1 MKLAALT
8 LALIATPV
16 LAQTPA
22 PVVAPDGA
30 AAATTPAAKFTLDTP
45 IEALVADPAAKAV
58 LNADIPGLL
67 AHPMYES
74 FKGMGLLEL
83 QGIAEGKLTDE
94 MLAKTK
100 TDLAAIK

>member
-1 MKLAALT
+1 MKFAALLLAAV
-8 LALIATPV
+8 ATPA

-22 PVVAPDGA
+22 TAPA
-30 AAATTPAAKFTLDTP
+30 APASASAAKFTLDTP
-45 IEALVADPAAKAV
+45 VETIAADPAGKAV

-67 AHPMYES
+67 VHPMYES
-74 FKGMGLLEL
+74 FKSMGLLDL
-83 QGIAEGKLTDE
+83 QGMSEGKLTDA